1 MVSFSRLTTFSGGA
15 KTNCKDVDR
24 NGIVYDTCWAPCFM
38 IGLLMSKRLNFKTKL
53 EILRLVSERI
63 SDAEIA
69 RRMGCSRQTVSRTR
83 QAGVVKDR
91 TTRGKILQV
100 RISQAEAEAFEALL
114 KQEDMTIS
122 GMLRRMIRSSIGMV
136 DFGKAEID
144 ALHEAS
150 NQMNALARNV
160 VPLLQLARS
169 GRLKWNKR
177 DAELMRRLMD
187 RTEIVA
193 RELQALKAAAKRGTF
208 TKAAATGSH
217 HG

>member
-1 MVSFSRLTTFSGGA
+1 M
-15 KTNCKDVDR
+15 
-24 NGIVYDTCWAPCFM
+24 YDTYWTPHVV
-38 IGLLMSKRLNFKTKL
+38 IGPMMLKRLNFKAKL
-53 EILRLVSERI
+53 EILRLVSEHG

-69 RRMGCSRQTVSRTR
+69 RRMGCSRQSVSRVR

-122 GMLRRMIRSSIGMV
+122 GMLRRMIRSSIGVV
-136 DFGKAEID
+136 DFGKPEVA

-160 VPLLQLARS
+160 VPLLQLARA

-177 DAELMRRLMD
+177 DADLMRRLMD

-193 RELQALKAAAKRGTF
+193 RELQALKAAAKRGAF
-208 TKAAATGSH
+208 TKTDVLGVGLH